1 MATAGTIPGIEDAHE
16 ILKKHKIVI
25 AGIGETDQGK
35 IPNKSSFQFLSEA
48 SKLAIEDAGIKKED
62 VDGVVTAFSLV
73 EQTFMHCTT
82 FADYFGMKPRYFS
95 SIAIGGATAVWMVAE
110 AAMAIASG
118 QAEVVLCVR
127 GDNTLSGISSSGMVA
142 LIREMCHAEFEFPYG
157 LTTPGG
163 YALAAQRYLHDYN
176 GKQEHLA
183 AVAVTMR
190 KHAGLKPNAMN
201 KEPLTIEEVVNS
213 RVIAAPL
220 RKYDCSIISDGGAAF
235 IVTTE
240 EKAKAL
246 GVKKPLAYLW
256 GMGEGYSHQYFT
268 SVSDLN
274 QIYTAIGSSGQ
285 RAFQTA
291 GVKPKDI
298 DVAFLYDCFTI
309 TVLLELEGLGFVPKG
324 EAGPF
329 ALEGRLEIGKDLPLN
344 THGGLLSQ
352 AHLGAMHHVVEAT
365 AQLRG
370 EAGPRQVKDAEVAL
384 VHGNGGIVSAHSTIV
399 LGKESLS

>member
-1 MATAGTIPGIEDAHE
+1 MASVIPKVEDARE
-16 ILKKHKIVI
+16 ALKKHKIVI
-25 AGIGETDQGK
+25 AGIGETEQGK

-48 SKLAIEDAGIKKED
+48 SKLAIEDAGIKKSD
-62 VDGVVTAFSLV
+62 VDGLITAFSLV
-73 EQTFMHCTT
+73 EHTFMHCTT
-82 FADYFGMKPRYFS
+82 FADYFGLRPRYFS
-95 SIAIGGATAVWMVAE
+95 SVAIGGATAVWMAAE

-163 YALAAQRYLHDYN
+163 YALAAQRYLYEY
-176 GKQEHLA
+176 GAKQEHLA

-190 KHAGLKPNAMN
+190 KHASMKENAMN
-201 KEPLTIEEVVNS
+201 KEPLTLEDVINS

-220 RKYDCSIISDGGAAF
+220 HKYDCSIISDGGAAF

-240 EKAKAL
+240 EKARAL
-246 GVKKPLAYLW
+246 GIQKPLAYLW
-256 GMGEGYSHQYFT
+256 GMGQGYSHQYLT
-268 SVSDLN
+268 TLKDLN
-274 QIYTAIGSSGQ
+274 QIYNAIESSGQ
-285 RAFQTA
+285 RAFRTA
-291 GVKPKDI
+291 GIGPKDI

-309 TVLLELEGLGFVPKG
+309 TVILEIEGLGFVPKG
-324 EAGPF
+324 EGGPF
-329 ALEGRLEIGKDLPLN
+329 ALEGRMEIGKDLPVN

-365 AQLRG
+365 IQIRG
-370 EAGPRQVKDAEVAL
+370 EAGPRQVKNAEVAL

-399 LGKESLS
+399 LGKQPLS

>member
-1 MATAGTIPGIEDAHE
+1 MATSIPRVKEARE
-16 ILKKHKIVI
+16 ILKKNKIVI
-25 AGIGETDQGK
+25 AGVGETEQGK
-35 IPNKSSFQFLSEA
+35 IPDKSSFHFLSLA
-48 SKLAIEDAGIKKED
+48 SKLAIEDAGIKKSD
-62 VDGVVTAFSLV
+62 VDGLVTAFSLV
-73 EQTFMHCTT
+73 EHTFMHCTT
-82 FADYFGMKPRYFS
+82 FADYFGMRPRFFS
-95 SIAIGGATAVWMVAE
+95 SVAVGGATAVWMAAE

-163 YALAAQRYLHDYN
+163 YALAARRYLHDF
-176 GKQEHLA
+176 GATREHLA

-190 KHAGLKPNAMN
+190 KHAALKENAMN
-201 KEPLTIEEVVNS
+201 KEPLTVEEVMNS
-213 RVIAAPL
+213 RVIADPL
-220 RKYDCSIISDGGAAF
+220 TKYDCSIISDGGAAF

-240 EKAKAL
+240 AKAKQL
-246 GVKKPLAYLW
+246 GIKNPLAYLW
-256 GMGEGYSHQYFT
+256 GMGQGYSHQYLT
-268 SVSDLN
+268 TLRDLD
-274 QIYTAIGSSGQ
+274 QIYNAIDNSGQ

-291 GVKPKDI
+291 GIGPKDV

-324 EAGPF
+324 EGGPF
-329 ALEGRLEIGKDLPLN
+329 ALEGRMEIGKDLPVN

-365 AQLRG
+365 LQLRG
-370 EAGPRQVKDAEVAL
+370 AAGPRQVKDAEVAL

-399 LGKESLS
+399 LGKEPLS

>member
-1 MATAGTIPGIEDAHE
+1 MAASIPKVKEARE
-16 ILKKHKIVI
+16 VLKKNKIVI
-25 AGIGETDQGK
+25 AGVGETEQGK
-35 IPNKSSFQFLSEA
+35 IPDKSSFHFLSLA
-48 SKLAIEDAGIKKED
+48 SKLAIEDAGIKKSD
-62 VDGVVTAFSLV
+62 VDGLVTAFSLV
-73 EQTFMHCTT
+73 EHTFMHCTT
-82 FADYFGMKPRYFS
+82 FADYFGLRPRFFS
-95 SIAIGGATAVWMVAE
+95 SVAVGGATAVWMVAE

-163 YALAAQRYLHDYN
+163 YALAAQRYLHDF
-176 GKQEHLA
+176 GATREHLA

-190 KHAGLKPNAMN
+190 KHAALKENAMN
-201 KEPLTIEEVVNS
+201 KEPLTVEEVINS
-213 RVIAAPL
+213 RVIAEPL
-220 RKYDCSIISDGGAAF
+220 TKYDCSIISDGGAAF

-240 EKAKAL
+240 AKAKQL
-246 GVKKPLAYLW
+246 GIKNPLAYLW
-256 GMGEGYSHQYFT
+256 GMGQGYSHQYLT
-268 SVSDLN
+268 TLRDLN
-274 QIYTAIGSSGQ
+274 QIYNAVESSGQ

-291 GVKPKDI
+291 GIGPKDV

-324 EAGPF
+324 EGGPF
-329 ALEGRLEIGKDLPLN
+329 ALEGRMEIGKDLPVN

-365 AQLRG
+365 LQLRG
-370 EAGPRQVKDAEVAL
+370 AAGPRQVKDAEVAL
-384 VHGNGGIVSAHSTIV
+384 VHGNGGIVSAHSTVV
-399 LGKESLS
+399 LGKEPLS

>member
-1 MATAGTIPGIEDAHE
+1 MATSIPRVKEARE
-16 ILKKHKIVI
+16 VLKKNKIVI
-25 AGIGETDQGK
+25 AGVGETEQGK
-35 IPNKSSFQFLSEA
+35 IPDKSSFHFLSLA
-48 SKLAIEDAGIKKED
+48 SKLAIEDAGIKKSD
-62 VDGVVTAFSLV
+62 VDGLVTAFSLV
-73 EQTFMHCTT
+73 EHTFMHCTT
-82 FADYFGMKPRYFS
+82 FADYFGLRPRFFS
-95 SIAIGGATAVWMVAE
+95 SVAVGGATAVWMAAE

-163 YALAAQRYLHDYN
+163 YALAARRYLHDF
-176 GKQEHLA
+176 GATREHLA

-190 KHAGLKPNAMN
+190 KHAALKENAMN
-201 KEPLTIEEVVNS
+201 KEPLTIEEVMSS
-213 RVIAAPL
+213 RVIADPL
-220 RKYDCSIISDGGAAF
+220 TKYDCSIISDGGAAF

-240 EKAKAL
+240 AKAKQL
-246 GVKKPLAYLW
+246 GIKNPLAYLW
-256 GMGEGYSHQYFT
+256 GMGQGYSHQYLT
-268 SVSDLN
+268 SLRDLD
-274 QIYTAIGSSGQ
+274 QIYNAINNSGQ

-291 GVKPKDI
+291 GIGPKDV

-324 EAGPF
+324 EGGPF
-329 ALEGRLEIGKDLPLN
+329 ALEGRMEIGKDLPVN

-365 AQLRG
+365 LQLRG
-370 EAGPRQVKDAEVAL
+370 AAGPRQVKDAKVAL

-399 LGKESLS
+399 LGKEPLS

>member
-1 MATAGTIPGIEDAHE
+1 MASTIPKVEDARDM
-16 ILKKHKIVI
+16 LKKHRIVI
-25 AGIGETDQGK
+25 AGVGETEQGK

-48 SKLAIEDAGIKKED
+48 SKLAIQDAGIKKSD
-62 VDGVVTAFSLV
+62 VDGLVTAFSLV
-73 EQTFMHCTT
+73 EHTFMHCTT
-82 FADYFGMKPRYFS
+82 FADYFGLKPRYFS
-95 SIAIGGATAVWMVAE
+95 SVAIGGATAVWMAAE

-163 YALAAQRYLHDYN
+163 YALAAQRYLYEY
-176 GKQEHLA
+176 GLKREHLA

-190 KHAGLKPNAMN
+190 KHARMKENAMN
-201 KEPLTIEEVVNS
+201 KEPLSIDDVLKS
-213 RVIAAPL
+213 RIIAEPL
-220 RKYDCSIISDGGAAF
+220 SKYDCSIISDGGAAF

-246 GVKKPLAYLW
+246 GIKKPLVYLW
-256 GMGEGYSHQYFT
+256 GMGQGYSHQYLT
-268 SVSDLN
+268 TLKDLN
-274 QIYTAIGSSGQ
+274 QIYNAVESSGQ
-285 RAFQTA
+285 KAFQTA
-291 GVKPKDI
+291 GITTKDVDI
-298 DVAFLYDCFTI
+298 AFLYDCFTI

-324 EAGPF
+324 EGGPF
-329 ALEGRLEIGKDLPLN
+329 ALEGRMEIGKDLPVN

-365 AQLRG
+365 LQVRG
-370 EAGPRQVKDAEVAL
+370 EAGPRQVKNAEVAL
-384 VHGNGGIVSAHSTIV
+384 VHGNGGIVSAHSTIL
-399 LGKESLS
+399 LGNQPLS

>member
-1 MATAGTIPGIEDAHE
+1 MAASIPKVKEARE
-16 ILKKHKIVI
+16 VLKKNKIVI
-25 AGIGETDQGK
+25 AGVGETEQGK
-35 IPNKSSFQFLSEA
+35 IPDKSSFHFLSLA
-48 SKLAIEDAGIKKED
+48 SKLAIEDAGIKKSD
-62 VDGVVTAFSLV
+62 VDGLVTAFSLV
-73 EQTFMHCTT
+73 EHTFMHCTT
-82 FADYFGMKPRYFS
+82 FADYFGLRPRFFS
-95 SIAIGGATAVWMVAE
+95 SVAVGGATAVWMVAE

-163 YALAAQRYLHDYN
+163 YALAAQRYLHDF
-176 GKQEHLA
+176 GATREHLA

-190 KHAGLKPNAMN
+190 KHAALKENAMN
-201 KEPLTIEEVVNS
+201 KEPLTVEEVINS
-213 RVIAAPL
+213 RVIAEPL
-220 RKYDCSIISDGGAAF
+220 TKYDCSIISDGGAAF

-240 EKAKAL
+240 AKAKQL
-246 GVKKPLAYLW
+246 GIKNPLAYLW
-256 GMGEGYSHQYFT
+256 GMGQGYSHQYLT
-268 SVSDLN
+268 TLRDLN
-274 QIYTAIGSSGQ
+274 QIYNAIDSSGQ

-291 GVKPKDI
+291 GIGPKDV

-324 EAGPF
+324 EGGPF
-329 ALEGRLEIGKDLPLN
+329 ALEGRMEIGKDLPVN

-365 AQLRG
+365 LQLRG
-370 EAGPRQVKDAEVAL
+370 AAGPRQVKDAEVAL
-384 VHGNGGIVSAHSTIV
+384 VHGNGGIVSAHSTVV
-399 LGKESLS
+399 LGKEPLS

>member
-1 MATAGTIPGIEDAHE
+1 MATSIPRVKEARE
-16 ILKKHKIVI
+16 VLKKNKIVI
-25 AGIGETDQGK
+25 AGVGETEQGK
-35 IPNKSSFQFLSEA
+35 IPDKSSFHFLSLA
-48 SKLAIEDAGIKKED
+48 SKLAIEDAGIKKSD
-62 VDGVVTAFSLV
+62 VDGLVTAFSLV
-73 EQTFMHCTT
+73 EHTFMHCTT
-82 FADYFGMKPRYFS
+82 FADYFGMRPRFFS
-95 SIAIGGATAVWMVAE
+95 SVAVGGATAVWMAAE
-110 AAMAIASG
+110 ATMAIASG

-163 YALAAQRYLHDYN
+163 YALAAQRYLHDF
-176 GKQEHLA
+176 GATREHLA

-190 KHAGLKPNAMN
+190 KHAALKENAMN
-201 KEPLTIEEVVNS
+201 KEPLTVEEVMNS
-213 RVIAAPL
+213 RVIADPL
-220 RKYDCSIISDGGAAF
+220 TKYDCSIISDGGAAF

-240 EKAKAL
+240 AKAKQL
-246 GVKKPLAYLW
+246 GIKNPLAYLW
-256 GMGEGYSHQYFT
+256 GMGQGYSHQYLT
-268 SVSDLN
+268 TLRDLD
-274 QIYTAIGSSGQ
+274 QIYNAINNSGQ

-291 GVKPKDI
+291 GIGPKDV

-324 EAGPF
+324 EGGPF
-329 ALEGRLEIGKDLPLN
+329 ALEGRMEIGKDLPVN

-365 AQLRG
+365 LQLRG
-370 EAGPRQVKDAEVAL
+370 TAAGPRQVKDAEVAL

-399 LGKESLS
+399 LGKEPLS

>member
-1 MATAGTIPGIEDAHE
+1 MATVIPNVEDARE
-16 ILKKHKIVI
+16 ILKKHRIVI
-25 AGIGETDQGK
+25 AGAAETDQGK

-48 SKLAIEDAGIKKED
+48 SKLAIEDAGIKKSD
-62 VDGVVTAFSLV
+62 VDGLITAFSLV
-73 EQTFMHCTT
+73 EHTFMHCTT
-82 FADYFGMKPRYFS
+82 FADYFGHRPRFFS
-95 SIAIGGATAVWMVAE
+95 SVAIGGATAVWMVAE
-110 AAMAIASG
+110 AAMAIAAG

-163 YALAAQRYLHDYN
+163 YALAAQRYFHEY
-176 GKQEHLA
+176 GAKPEHLA

-190 KHAGLKPNAMN
+190 KHAANKPNAMN
-201 KEPLTIEEVVNS
+201 KEPLTIEDVLKS
-213 RVIAAPL
+213 RIVAEPL
-220 RKYDCSIISDGGAAF
+220 HKYDCSIISDGGAAF

-240 EKAKAL
+240 EKAKEL
-246 GVKKPLAYLW
+246 GVKKPLVYLW
-256 GMGEGYSHQYFT
+256 GMGEGYSHQYLT
-268 SVSDLN
+268 SLNDLN
-274 QIYTAIGSSGQ
+274 QIYNAVEGSGG
-285 RAFQTA
+285 RAFKTA
-291 GVKPKDI
+291 GIGPKDV

-309 TVLLELEGLGFVPKG
+309 TVILELEGLGFVQKG

-329 ALEGRLEIGKDLPLN
+329 ALEGRLEIGKDLPVN

-352 AHLGAMHHVVEAT
+352 AHLGAMHHVCEAT

-384 VHGNGGIVSAHSTIV
+384 VHGNGGIVSAHSTVV
-399 LGKESLS
+399 LGKEPLS